1 MVQMATPWKHP
12 SGIYYLRRQIPER
25 LRPEMGGSPVF
36 KESLG
41 TRDPAEAARLF
52 VAANA
57 RLQVMMDEAEKRI
70 LAARSLDEIS
80 AERAGDIVSRYL
92 ATYRPDNLFHPFY
105 SLARTFYAEETCVRL
120 HGFVAERSTPMP
132 MEDTD
137 NLSFKRGR
145 LLVGDQWLDF
155 VRDRPR
161 SVWIKACDEIL
172 VPLFRFATPPVK
184 RIPENEFAL
193 MDAWNVRVEED
204 SRRFHDA
211 VNNPPRARS
220 RSRLDSGLRFGEL
233 LDRWAEARTPR
244 PQTIHDTKVAI
255 ADLVAFY
262 GDIAVSSFTKDMLL
276 DYRDAARGLPL
287 GMPRAD
293 RELPFPARVEKYAG
307 TKLNRVGAT
316 TVKKRIGAVQAL
328 LGFASQEGW
337 LEHNVGRGVT
347 VEGAGRPKIRRR
359 SFRSEELTTLFGS
372 ELFLHPTRLLDRRTK
387 VSDLTLY
394 WLFLFGVTSGARI
407 EEIGQAHLADV
418 VRRDGVLHIDIDDYV
433 TDTEDGAG
441 ELEKSVKND
450 GSRRVV
456 PIHDRLLDIGFERYV
471 DALRRADQRQLFPD
485 LTSNMFSKLTQEASR
500 RAGRYI
506 DRVVADD
513 PRLVFHSFRHTFKDQ
528 GREAEI
534 QERILDQL
542 CGHAPTSVGGKYG
555 SGVGLPSLKRN
566 LDRIVFAAIDW
577 DAITAAAANVKWV
590 DLVQKLVARA
600 KITSP
605 SD

>member
-25 LRPEMGGSPVF
+25 LRPEMGGRPVY

-57 RLQVMMDEAEKRI
+57 RLQVEMDEAEKRL
-70 LAARSLDEIS
+70 LAARAVDEIS
-80 AERAGDIVSRYL
+80 AERATDIVNRFL
-92 ATYRPDNLFHPFY
+92 ATYRPNNLFHPFY
-105 SLARTFYAEETCVRL
+105 ALELTFWAEETCVRL
-120 HGFVAERSTPMP
+120 HGFDAGRLTPAP
-132 MEDTD
+132 LEGSDA
-137 NLSFKRGR
+137 LSFKRGK

-172 VPLFRFATPPVK
+172 IPLFKFATPPIR
-184 RIPENEFAL
+184 RISENEFAL
-193 MDAWNVRVEED
+193 MDAWNIRVEED
-204 SRRFHDA
+204 NRRFHDA
-211 VNNPPRARS
+211 VNNPPRAQS
-220 RSRLDSGLRFGEL
+220 RSRLDSGLRFGDL
-233 LDRWAEARTPR
+233 LDRWAAARTPR

-255 ADLVAFY
+255 ADLIAFY

-276 DYRDAARGLPL
+276 DYRDAASGLPL
-287 GMPRAD
+287 GMPKAD

-307 TKLNRVGAT
+307 TKLKRVGAT

-337 LEHNVGRGVT
+337 LELNVGRGVT
-347 VEGAGRPKIRRR
+347 VEGAGRPKTRRR

-372 ELFLHPTRLLDRRTK
+372 ALFLHPTRLLDRRTK
-387 VSDLTLY
+387 VSDLTLF

-407 EEIGQAHLADV
+407 EEMGQAHLADI
-418 VRRDGVLHIDIDDYV
+418 VRRDGVLHVDIDDYV

-441 ELEKSVKND
+441 APEKSVKND

-471 DALRRADQRQLFPD
+471 DALRKADQRLLFPD
-485 LTSNMFSKLTQEASR
+485 LSSNMFGKLTQEASR

-506 DRVVADD
+506 DKVVAND
-513 PRLVFHSFRHTFKDQ
+513 PRLVFHSFRHTFKDE

-566 LDRIVFAAIDW
+566 LARLAFNAIEW
-577 DAITAAAANVKWV
+577 EAIIKAAASVDWV
-590 DLVQKLVARA
+590 DMIHKLKTRVAKNQRG
-600 KITSP
+600 
-605 SD
+605 

>member
-1 MVQMATPWKHP
+1 
-12 SGIYYLRRQIPER
+12 
-25 LRPEMGGSPVF
+25 MGGGPVY

-57 RLQVMMDEAEKRI
+57 RLQVKMDEAEKRM
-70 LAARSLDEIS
+70 LTARSLDEIS
-80 AERAGDIVSRYL
+80 AERATDIVARYL
-92 ATYRPDNLFHPFY
+92 ATYNPSNIFHPFY
-105 SLARTFYAEETCVRL
+105 SLNLTYYLEDTCVRL
-120 HGFVAERSTPMP
+120 HGFNADRVTPMP
-132 MEDTD
+132 LD
-137 NLSFKRGR
+137 NSDDLSFKRGR
-145 LLVGDQWLDF
+145 LLAGDQWLDF

-161 SVWIKACDEIL
+161 SIWVKACDQVL
-172 VPLFRFATPPVK
+172 VPLFRFASPPIR

-204 SRRFHDA
+204 NRLFHDA
-211 VNNPPRARS
+211 VNNPPRAKS

-233 LDRWAEARTPR
+233 LDRWAAARTPR
-244 PQTIHDTKVAI
+244 PQTIHDTTVAI
-255 ADLVAFY
+255 TDLVTFY

-287 GMPRAD
+287 RMPKAD

-307 TKLNRVGAT
+307 TKLERVGAT
-316 TVKKRIGAVQAL
+316 TVKKRIAAVQAL

-359 SFRSEELTTLFGS
+359 GFRSEELTTLFCS
-372 ELFLHPTRLLDRRTK
+372 DLFLHPTRLLDRRTK

-394 WLFLFGVTSGARI
+394 WLFLIGVSSGARI

-433 TDTEDGAG
+433 TDTDNGAG

-471 DALRRADQRQLFPD
+471 DALRKADQRQLFPD

-513 PRLVFHSFRHTFKDQ
+513 PRLVFHSFRHTIKTQ

-534 QERILDQL
+534 PERILDQL
-542 CGHAPTSVGGKYG
+542 CGHAPTSVGEKYG

-566 LDRIVFAAIDW
+566 LDRLAFVAINW
-577 DAITAAAANVKWV
+577 DAITAAAAKLDWH
-590 DLVQKLVARA
+590 DLVRKLVARSKSA
-600 KITSP
+600 VPTS
-605 SD
+605 

>member
-25 LRPEMGGSPVF
+25 LRPEMGGGPVY

-57 RLQVMMDEAEKRI
+57 RLQAKMNEAEKRM

-80 AERAGDIVSRYL
+80 AERATDIVGRYL
-92 ATYRPDNLFHPFY
+92 ATYDARNPFHPFY
-105 SLARTFYAEETCVRL
+105 SLNRTFYLEDVCVRM
-120 HGFVAERSTPMP
+120 HGFIADRGTPILAGGS
-132 MEDTD
+132 DD
-137 NLSFKRGR
+137 LSSKRGR

-172 VPLFRFATPPVK
+172 DPLFRFATPPIK
-184 RIPENEFAL
+184 RIAENEFAL

-204 SRRFHDA
+204 NRRFHDA
-211 VNNPPRARS
+211 VNNPPQAQS

-233 LDRWAEARTPR
+233 LDRWASARTPR

-287 GMPRAD
+287 GMPKAD
-293 RELPFPARVEKYAG
+293 RILPFPDRVAKYAG
-307 TKLNRVGAT
+307 TALKQVGAT

-359 SFRSEELTTLFGS
+359 RFRSEELATLFGS
-372 ELFLHPTRLLDRRTK
+372 ELFLQPTRLLNRTTK

-394 WLFLFGVTSGARI
+394 WIFLFGVTSGARI
-407 EEIGQAHLADV
+407 EEMGQAHVADIV
-418 VRRDGVLHIDIDDYV
+418 ARDGVLHVDIDDYV
-433 TDTEDGAG
+433 DDQDDDGAPTIA
-441 ELEKSVKND
+441 KSVKTE

-456 PIHDRLLDIGFERYV
+456 PIHDRLLEIGFERYV
-471 DALRRADQRQLFPD
+471 DALRKAGQRLLFPD
-485 LTSNMFSKLTQEASR
+485 LAPNVFSKVTQEASR

-506 DRVVADD
+506 DKIVADD
-513 PRLVFHSFRHTFKDQ
+513 PRLVFHSFRHTFKDE

-566 LDRIVFAAIDW
+566 LDRIVF
-577 DAITAAAANVKWV
+577 TAV
-590 DLVQKLVARA
+590 D
-600 KITSP
+600 
-605 SD
+605 